1 MATKKPA
8 DSGEIHI
15 IEVNTGTIT
24 VAILG
29 RKPLI
34 LNRLSE
40 KAKRELL
47 LPAPKKTAA
56 DKASKLKHDPIEE
69 FRAAPVTLRDDAEP
83 TLLAMPATAFKQSMR
98 TAALDMSGITKTQAG
113 RLLFVDTANDGEK
126 DGIKIA
132 HDNVPIYGVPKV
144 YTTIVR
150 SADINRTP
158 DVRTRCIVPRWAA
171 VMSITFVK
179 PIMREQS
186 VANLL
191 AAAGI
196 TVGVGDYRAEKG
208 AGNYGSFELVG
219 MDDKRLV
226 DIMTNGTRAAQVA
239 AMADPEAYDEETE
252 ELLAWFN
259 VEVRRRGFK
268 VAA

>member
-1 MATKKPA
+1 MATKQPA
-8 DSGEIHI
+8 GNGEIQI
-15 IEVNTGTIT
+15 IQVNTGTIT
-24 VAILG
+24 VAVVG
-29 RKPLI
+29 TTPLI

-56 DKASKLKHDPIEE
+56 DKASKLKHDPLEE
-69 FRAAPVTLRDDAEP
+69 FRASPVTLRDEAEP
-83 TLLAMPATAFKQSMR
+83 TLLAMPATAFKGAMR
-98 TAALDMSGITKTQAG
+98 TAALDLPGAKKSQIG
-113 RLLFVDTANDGEK
+113 RLTYIGAEYVG
-126 DGIKIA
+126 
-132 HDNVPIYGVPKV
+132 IYGVPKV
-144 YTTIVR
+144 YSTIVR
-150 SADINRTP
+150 SADMNRTP

-179 PIMREQS
+179 PIMREQAI
-186 VANLL
+186 ANLL

-196 TVGVGDYRAEKG
+196 TVGVGDFRPEKG
-208 AGNYGSFELVG
+208 AGNYGQFEVVG
-219 MDDKRLV
+219 MDDQRLLE
-226 DIMTNGTRAAQVA
+226 IMKTGGRAAQVE
-239 AMADPEAYDEETE
+239 AMADPESYDDETD